1 MQRWIWTFP
10 DMATLDAQFDEAKIA
25 IGEVRTMEHLADS
38 EWAEYWGATCR
49 VPDRQGGEYRL
60 PGPPWKFSEAEL
72 PAVGAPSEQGEQN
85 ESICQEL
92 GFSEAEITALTAG
105 GSLVGNF
112 TAQMIAMV
120 SAQLAAKE
128 RQFSTE
134 IDEEGAHESL
144 D

>member
-1 MQRWIWTFP
+1 MRTASGPSTGAPLAGCQIGGGASIGFPVVPGSFP
-10 DMATLDAQFDEAKIA
+10 D
-25 IGEVRTMEHLADS
+25 
-38 EWAEYWGATCR
+38 
-49 VPDRQGGEYRL
+49 
-60 PGPPWKFSEAEL
+60 AEL